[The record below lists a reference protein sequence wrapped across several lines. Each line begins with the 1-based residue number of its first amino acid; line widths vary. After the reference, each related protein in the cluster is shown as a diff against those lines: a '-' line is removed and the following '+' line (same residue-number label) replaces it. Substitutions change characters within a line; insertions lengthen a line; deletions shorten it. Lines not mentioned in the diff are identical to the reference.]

1 MTDWSTSLRRSRAT
15 PRPLPV
21 LRPEQVAENKRVNA
35 EKDETIDI
43 LVNRAE
49 VLVKKLDKTVG
60 SMQHKLQQNG
70 G

>member
-1 MTDWSTSLRRSRAT
+1 M
-15 PRPLPV
+15 
-21 LRPEQVAENKRVNA
+21 AENKRVNA